1 MTKIAPVTLT
11 ELLESLPGG
20 PDGLG
25 GQQVRTA
32 YDFAQTAHNG
42 RSRDTRELYVEH
54 GVAVAYILSRQLRLD
69 TNTAV
74 AGLLH
79 DILLPH
85 TNQTEEAIRKR
96 FGPEITG
103 LITGLAKLEP
113 YTEKQHG
120 KPANDRTLEAIRQA
134 ILTIIEGD
142 IRVILIRMADCLQ
155 DLRKA
160 GDLPADR
167 QREIAGEARDIYAP
181 LANRLGIWQLKWE
194 LEDLAFRYLEA
205 EQYRAIAGQLDERRE
220 ERNQRI
226 DTAAKKLVTRI
237 NQAGLKA
244 SVSGRPKHIYSIYR
258 KMQHKDVDFAHIYDV
273 RALRVILEDKDP
285 NLCYQVLGIV
295 HNLWQPVPQEFDDYI
310 ARPKPNGYQSL
321 HTAVIDENGQTLEVQ
336 IRTRDMHD
344 EAERGIAAHW
354 AYKEG
359 GRQNA
364 VLNKHVQWLRQL
376 LSTLRETE
384 ESALDNEAFKAE
396 VLGERI
402 YVFTPRGDV
411 IDLPAGSTPV
421 DFAYQIHSEV
431 GHRCRGARVNGKMV
445 SLDYKLKSGEKIE
458 IITAN
463 RGGPNR
469 DWLNENLG
477 FTASARSRSKIRSW
491 FRQQEREKNIQ
502 QGREVVNREL
512 RRLGV
517 NEAFTVEDIAEAL
530 KFKDI
535 EQFLAA
541 VGFGDVQA
549 AQVGGAIASLQQ
561 KLKPDDE
568 LRQLLKSPTKQKGL
582 TVRGLSGMFTKM
594 AHCCLPIPPE
604 PIVGYITRGRG
615 VTIHRQDCKQLPS
628 ITERERLIEVEWGM
642 DEETFA
648 IPIVIKAYDRSG
660 LMGDIA
666 NIMKAE
672 RVNLSKAKTTSSNS
686 MATIYLIA
694 EISTLDQL
702 SWILRKIE
710 ALPNVV
716 EAQRQ
721 RWTD

>member
-1 MTKIAPVTLT
+1 MTKFAPVTLS
-11 ELLESLPGG
+11 ELLDSLPAG
-20 PDGLG
+20 PNSSVA
-25 GQQVRTA
+25 QQVRTA
-32 YDFAQTAHNG
+32 YDFAEAAHAG
-42 RSRDTRELYVEH
+42 RHRESRELHIEH
-54 GVAVAYILSRQLRLD
+54 DLAVAHILSQQLRLD
-69 TNTAV
+69 THTIV

-85 TNQTEEAIRKR
+85 TKQTEETIRKR
-96 FGPEITG
+96 FGPEVTG

-113 YTEKQHG
+113 YTEKHG
-120 KPANDRTLEAIRQA
+120 QVTSDKTLESIRQA

-160 GDLPADR
+160 GELPAEQQHD
-167 QREIAGEARDIYAP
+167 IAGEARDIYAP

-194 LEDLAFRYLEA
+194 LEDLAFRFLEP
-205 EQYRAIAGQLDERRE
+205 EQYRAIAGQLDERRD

-226 DTAAKKLVTRI
+226 DTAARTLTTHI
-237 NQAGLKA
+237 TQAGLKA

-295 HNLWQPVPQEFDDYI
+295 HNLWQPVPQEFDDYV

-336 IRTRDMHD
+336 IRTREMHD

-364 VLNKHVQWLRQL
+364 LLNKHVQWLRQL

-384 ESALDNEAFKAE
+384 EAAVDSEAFKAE

-431 GHRCRGARVNGKMV
+431 GHRCRGARINGKMV
-445 SLDYKLKSGEKIE
+445 SLDYKLKSGEKVE

-463 RGGPNR
+463 RGGPSR
-469 DWLNENLG
+469 DWLNESLG
-477 FTASARSRSKIRSW
+477 YTASARSRSKIRSW

-517 NEAFTVEDIAEAL
+517 NETYTIEDIADAL
-530 KFKDI
+530 KFKDV

-568 LRQLLKSPTKQKGL
+568 LLQLLKLPPKPTGL
-582 TVRGLSGMFTKM
+582 TVRGLSGLATNM
-594 AHCCLPIPPE
+594 ARCCTPIPPE
-604 PIVGYITRGRG
+604 PIVGYVTRGRG
-615 VTIHRQDCKQLPS
+615 VTIHRQDCAQLAS
-628 ITERERLIEVEWGM
+628 IHEPERIIDVEWGLA
-642 DEETFA
+642 EQTYA

-666 NIMKAE
+666 NILKTE
-672 RVNLSKAKTTSSNS
+672 RVNLAKAKTTTSNS
-686 MATIYLIA
+686 MATIYLVA

-710 ALPNVV
+710 GLPNVV